1 MPLALTSVHGGFEI
15 VALVEDLVTLKTT
28 ACVRIFVTC
37 DPFGPDNRT
46 TLYER
51 FTMMEVPE

>member
-1 MPLALTSVHGGFEI
+1 MAIALNSVRGGFEL
-15 VALVEDLVTLKTT
+15 VALVEDLVTLRTK

-37 DPFGPDNRT
+37 DPFGPDKRT

-51 FTMMEVPE
+51 FCLMEVPE